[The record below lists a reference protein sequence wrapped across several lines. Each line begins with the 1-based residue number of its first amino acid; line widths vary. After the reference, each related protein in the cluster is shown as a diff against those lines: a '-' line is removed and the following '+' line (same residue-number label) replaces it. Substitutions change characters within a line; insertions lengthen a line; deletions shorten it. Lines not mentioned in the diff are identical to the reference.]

1 MTENRRSSTWACTY
15 QRCLMR
21 VQAATK
27 QHKNQKTRMKCAIW
41 QGCTHPS
48 LEQFVPRKS
57 VEIVRNQTSTTSQ
70 RCALTHFESSDSS
83 LKERTISQLGHRLK
97 FRSAISVTRIV
108 ADIWIIVLRTYF
120 RLWESFSKNLSTDYC
135 SSIPTFQTIL
145 TRDSEYLWDSE

>member
-108 ADIWIIVLRTYF
+108 ADIWI
-120 RLWESFSKNLSTDYC
+120 YC
-135 SSIPTFQTIL
+135 SSHIFSALRKYVRRTSPRIITAASQLLKLFLLVYKYTKI
-145 TRDSEYLWDSE
+145 